1 MIKSTKFRLER
12 IRLKK
17 KFIALSILLV
27 LSAII
32 AGCSNYKFK
41 ETINYEIA
49 DFTVTDHRGETISLE
64 DLKGEPW
71 LAMFVFTNCNTICSP
86 MTYNMADIQEKLIEE
101 GIEDYK
107 IIGFSVDPEND
118 SPEVMTEY
126 LARHTVPDESK
137 WHYVSGYDQAF
148 IEQLALNSFKVLAK
162 KVEGEEQVYHSS
174 SIFLV
179 DEKGVAVKYY
189 DGYTTNANGIPIDTI
204 AIDLDT
210 LIEERLGK

>member
-17 KFIALSILLV
+17 KFVALSILLV

-49 DFTVTDHRGETISLE
+49 DFTVTDHRGETLSLE

-189 DGYTTNANGIPIDTI
+189 DGYTTDAGGIPIDTI

>member
-12 IRLKK
+12 ILLKK
-17 KFIALSILLV
+17 KLIALSILLV

-41 ETINYEIA
+41 ETIDYEIA

-71 LAMFVFTNCNTICSP
+71 LAMFVFTNCNTVCSP
-86 MTYNMADIQEKLIEE
+86 MTYNMVDIQEKLIEE

-189 DGYTTNANGIPIDTI
+189 DGYTADANGIPIDTI

>member
-1 MIKSTKFRLER
+1 
-12 IRLKK
+12 
-17 KFIALSILLV
+17 
-27 LSAII
+27 
-32 AGCSNYKFK
+32 
-41 ETINYEIA
+41 
-49 DFTVTDHRGETISLE
+49 
-64 DLKGEPW
+64 
-71 LAMFVFTNCNTICSP
+71 

-148 IEQLALNSFKVLAK
+148 IEQLALSSFKVLAK

-189 DGYTTNANGIPIDTI
+189 DGYSAESDGVPMDTI
-204 AIDLDT
+204 VIDLDT

>member
-1 MIKSTKFRLER
+1 MMKSTKFRLER

-17 KFIALSILLV
+17 KFIALSILFTLFV
-27 LSAII
+27 IV

-41 ETINYEIA
+41 ESINYEIA
-49 DFTVTDHRGETISLE
+49 DFTVTDHRGEKISLE

-86 MTYNMADIQEKLIEE
+86 MTYNMTDIQERLIEE
-101 GIEDYK
+101 GVEDYK
-107 IIGFSVDPEND
+107 IIGFSVDPEYD
-118 SPEVMTEY
+118 TPEVMSEY

-148 IEQLALNSFKVLAK
+148 IEQLALKSFRAYVK
-162 KVEGEEQVYHSS
+162 KVEGEEQIAHSS
-174 SIFLV
+174 FIFLV

-189 DGYTTNANGIPIDTI
+189 DGYTTDANGVPIDTI